1 MIIKSFEVNPLGV
14 NCYVVSDES
23 KEAVIIDCGCF
34 HPDEWSE
41 ISNYIHKEEL
51 KVKHVLCTHLHFDH
65 IMGVPMAFNELGLS
79 PEAHKGDI
87 NIYNKV
93 EEQFMKVARIKIDHI
108 EMPPL
113 GRELNDGDE
122 ITFGT
127 SRLVVLYTPGHTTG
141 GVCFYCKEEN
151 VIFTG
156 DTLFRMS
163 IGRTDLDG
171 GSYETIMQSIN
182 RLKELPANTK
192 AYPGHGPSTTI
203 EEEAKYNPYFA

>member
-127 SRLVVLYTPGHTTG
+127 SRFVVLYTPGHTTG

-182 RLKELPANTK
+182 RLKELPGNTK